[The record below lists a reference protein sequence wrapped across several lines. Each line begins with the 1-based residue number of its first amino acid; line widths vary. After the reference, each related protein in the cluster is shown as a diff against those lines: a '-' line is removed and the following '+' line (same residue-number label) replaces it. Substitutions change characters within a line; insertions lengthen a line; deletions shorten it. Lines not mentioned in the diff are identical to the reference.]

1 MEYNTFGDFLR
12 EIISSRGLT
21 ILKLAELT
29 GNKSKTAII
38 RLLNDETS
46 QKTVVKFAENLT
58 NVLELTDEEKECMN
72 RILMQAVFSEQ
83 F

>member
-12 EIISSRGLT
+12 HIMSSREFT

-58 NVLELTDEEKECMN
+58 NAVELTDEEKECMN